1 MLIGENFLLALNS
14 IRANKSRSF
23 LTMLGIIIGIASVI
37 AIMTVGNSLNQ
48 SIASEMEGMGASDI
62 TLMIQQRSNEEVE
75 DEYGMFYEEE
85 PSRSSLRSTDYITEE
100 MIEEIKA
107 KYPDQVAGVSLE
119 QSLGGSKVQDGRLYA
134 NVNVLGL
141 NEDGYEAKKLNITAG
156 RNLLPIDFEEGK
168 KSVIVSD
175 KYVEKLFAGDSQAAL
190 GQVANVPMG
199 DFIYQYT
206 IVGVYEYKMEGMMV
220 SMFADE
226 DMATDMYLSLN
237 AALNQLHQDHE
248 YTYITVKTKTGAE
261 IQPLMEDMEN
271 YLNSLYYRTN
281 DSYKVKGMSMESM
294 LSSMTSMLGNIQLAI
309 AIIAGISLLVGGIG
323 VMNIMMVSITERTK
337 EIGTRKA
344 LGAKNSSIR
353 FQFVMESVV
362 LCVIGGIIGIVLGI
376 ALGSLGASL
385 LKFPASASL
394 SSIGLAFGVSAAI
407 GIFFGFYPAN
417 RAAKMNPID
426 ALRYE

>member
-85 PSRSSLRSTDYITEE
+85 PARSSLRSTDYITEE

-119 QSLGGSKVQDGRLYA
+119 QGLGGSKVQDGKLYA

-156 RNLLPIDFEEGK
+156 RDLLPIDFEEGK

-175 KYVEKLFAGDSQAAL
+175 KYVDKLFAGDSQAAL
-190 GQVANVPMG
+190 GQVANVPIG

-362 LCVIGGIIGIVLGI
+362 LCVIGGVIGIILGI

-385 LKFPASASL
+385 LKFPASASI

>member
-1 MLIGENFLLALNS
+1 MLIGENFLLALTS

-48 SIASEMEGMGASDI
+48 SVASEIEGMGASDI
-62 TLMIQQRSNEEVE
+62 TLMLQQRSEEEVE
-75 DEYGMFYEEE
+75 DEYGILYAEGPTASE
-85 PSRSSLRSTDYITEE
+85 LRDSDYITVE
-100 MIEEIKA
+100 MIEDIKER
-107 KYPDQVAGVSLE
+107 YPDQVAGVALS
-119 QSLGGSKVQDGRLYA
+119 QSMGSGVAEDGKLYA
-134 NVNVLGL
+134 NVSVSGL
-141 NEDGYEAKKLNITAG
+141 NEDAYKGEDLTILAG
-156 RNLLPIDFEEGK
+156 RDLLSVDYEQGR

-175 KYVEKLFAGDSQAAL
+175 KYVENMFDGDNYAAL
-190 GQVANVPMG
+190 GQVADVLIGTTN
-199 DFIYQYT
+199 YQFT
-206 IVGVYEYKMEGMMV
+206 IVGVYEYESDGFVMSSTSEDIMTNMYMPINTALDLLHLDKQFV
-220 SMFADE
+220 SV
-226 DMATDMYLSLN
+226 
-237 AALNQLHQDHE
+237 
-248 YTYITVKTKTGAE
+248 TVKTVSGTE
-261 IQPLMEDMEN
+261 VQTLMSDLESYMN
-271 YLNSLYYRTN
+271 TVYYRSN
-281 DSYKVKGMSMESM
+281 DSYEVVGMSMESLLTTMTDM
-294 LSSMTSMLGNIQLAI
+294 LDTIQLAI
-309 AIIAGISLLVGGIG
+309 SIIAGISLLVGGIG

-362 LCVIGGIIGIVLGI
+362 LCVIGGIIGIIIGI

-385 LKFPASASL
+385 LGYPASATL
-394 SSIGLAFGVSAAI
+394 YSIGLAFGVSAAI

>member
-48 SIASEMEGMGASDI
+48 SVASEMEGMGASDI
-62 TLMIQQRSNEEVE
+62 ILMLQQQSEEDVE
-75 DEYGMFYEEE
+75 DEYGILYAEG
-85 PSRSSLRSTDYITEE
+85 PARDTLRDTDYITEE
-100 MIEEIKA
+100 MIEDIKA
-107 KYPDQVAGVSLE
+107 RYSDQVAGVALT
-119 QSLGGSKVQDGRLYA
+119 QSIGTGVAENVKLYA
-134 NVNVLGL
+134 NVSVSGV
-141 NEDGYEAKKLNITAG
+141 NEDAYSSEELNILAG
-156 RNLLPIDFEEGK
+156 RDLLPVDFEEGK
-168 KSVIVSD
+168 KSIIVSD
-175 KYVEKLFAGDSQAAL
+175 KYVENMFEGDNYAAL
-190 GQVANVPMG
+190 GQNANILIG
-199 DFIYQYT
+199 TTYYQYT
-206 IVGVYEYKMEGMMV
+206 IVGVYEYESDGMI
-220 SMFADE
+220 SMDTDE
-226 DMATDMYLSLN
+226 DMVTNVYMSLS
-237 AALNQLHQDHE
+237 AALDQLHMDRE
-248 YTYITVKTKTGAE
+248 YTSITIKTVTGTE
-261 IQPLMEDMEN
+261 IQPLMEELEG
-271 YLNSLYYRTN
+271 YLNTVYYRTN
-281 DSYKVKGMSMESM
+281 DSYEITGMSMES
-294 LSSMTSMLGNIQLAI
+294 LLTTMTDMLGTIQLAI
-309 AIIAGISLLVGGIG
+309 SIIAGISLLVGGIG

-362 LCVIGGIIGIVLGI
+362 LCVIGGIIGIILGI

-385 LKFPASASL
+385 LDFPARASI